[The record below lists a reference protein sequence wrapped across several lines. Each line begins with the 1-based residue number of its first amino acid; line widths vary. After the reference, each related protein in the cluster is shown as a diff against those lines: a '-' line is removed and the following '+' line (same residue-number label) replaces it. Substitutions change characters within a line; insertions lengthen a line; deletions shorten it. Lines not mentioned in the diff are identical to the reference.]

1 MLTNFFNFFLS
12 LTQGLGYFGVGV
24 LMAIESSFIPM
35 PSEIIVP
42 PAAYLASQGKMDLWL
57 IVLAGVMGSLVG
69 AIFNY
74 AVGYFLGRPLVYR
87 LAGKSWARFLLINPE
102 KVARAEKY
110 FLKNAAAATFI
121 GRLIPVIRQLVSLPA
136 GFCKMPFG
144 PFLFYTTLGSLLWVS
159 VLAALGYFIGAN
171 QALLQLYYQ
180 EISWVLLGLGLVWLA
195 VRIFQVVNKKNSV

>member
-42 PAAYLASQGKMDLWL
+42 PAAYLASQGKMDLGL
-57 IVLAGVMGSLVG
+57 IVLAGVIGSLVG

-87 LAGKSWARFLLINPE
+87 LAGRSWARFLLINPE
-102 KVARAEKY
+102 KVDRAEKY

-180 EISWVLLGLGLVWLA
+180 EISWALLGLGLVWLA
-195 VRIFQVVNKKNSV
+195 VRIFQAINKKNSV